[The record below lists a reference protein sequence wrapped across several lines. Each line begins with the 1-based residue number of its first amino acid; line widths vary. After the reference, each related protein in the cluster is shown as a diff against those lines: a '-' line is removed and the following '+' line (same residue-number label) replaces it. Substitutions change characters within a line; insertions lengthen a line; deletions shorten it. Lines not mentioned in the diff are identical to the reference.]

1 MVVELQQCPVGATTC
16 KFRVKLWMENDMIP
30 NTLHYFLHRGFFF
43 SHAELSI
50 NLVHVLVLAPSSLG
64 IQRGHKQ
71 ARLTCI
77 CKVMVVFGLDWIG
90 LMLPAL
96 CCSPTSRSRMHVLP
110 IIPYT
115 RAHALTNHTRCP
127 PSVDTYT
134 SRTPSRDSR
143 GPVPRRLR
151 SDVTL
156 SAPR

>member
-1 MVVELQQCPVGATTC
+1 M
-16 KFRVKLWMENDMIP
+16 
-30 NTLHYFLHRGFFF
+30 
-43 SHAELSI
+43 
-50 NLVHVLVLAPSSLG
+50 HVLVLAPSSLG

-143 GPVPRRLR
+143 GPFPRPIKLEA
-151 SDVTL
+151 TL
-156 SAPR
+156 DYVVQHNSLHRFEMDRWPTNGARQLPL